1 MLILGAHQDRPL
13 LVFLRSILLPIF
25 SHKKT
30 FPNKK
35 QLSVQ
40 ARAYSKGRGL
50 GRKRLHN
57 DVYNFFFG
65 EGGGR
70 GWFIVIYFCKEYLF
84 LQILLYAQES
94 ILNFLKIIV
103 II

>member
-40 ARAYSKGRGL
+40 GRAYSKGRGL

-57 DVYNFFFG
+57 DIYNFFFG
-65 EGGGR
+65 GGEGGAGSLSYIFVR
-70 GWFIVIYFCKEYLF
+70 NIWFYKYYYMLRNQF
-84 LQILLYAQES
+84 S
-94 ILNFLKIIV
+94 IF
-103 II
+103 